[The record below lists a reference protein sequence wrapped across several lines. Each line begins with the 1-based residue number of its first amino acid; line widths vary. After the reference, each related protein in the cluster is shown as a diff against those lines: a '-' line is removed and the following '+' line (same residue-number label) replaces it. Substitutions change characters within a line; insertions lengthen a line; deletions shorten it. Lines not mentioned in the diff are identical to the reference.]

1 MAISLQ
7 FKYTTLNLILQA
19 EKEAEAA
26 VEKAPQKEDATI
38 PDQWNTQ
45 AEIPAPIESS
55 DWATE
60 AMPVVPP
67 STTGGAA
74 PFDMG
79 AAPAPTEDWSAS
91 ADDWSATPAPPAA
104 TTDWGGSNAENWN

>member
-1 MAISLQ
+1 MVL
-7 FKYTTLNLILQA
+7 FKA

-26 VEKAPQKEDATI
+26 VEKAPQKDDVGAI

-45 AEIPAPIESS
+45 PDALAPPIETS

-60 AMPVVPP
+60 AIPVVPP
-67 STTGGAA
+67 PATGAA

-79 AAPAPTEDWSAS
+79 AGPAPTEDWSAS
-91 ADDWSATPAPPAA
+91 ADDWSATPAPPTA
-104 TTDWGGSNAENWN
+104 TPDWGGSSAENWS